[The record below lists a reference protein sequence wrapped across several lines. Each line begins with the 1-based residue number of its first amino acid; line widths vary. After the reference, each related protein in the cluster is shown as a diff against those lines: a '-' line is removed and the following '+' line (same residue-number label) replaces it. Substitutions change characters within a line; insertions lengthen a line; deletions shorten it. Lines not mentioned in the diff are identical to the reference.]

1 MRLPCQTL
9 LLKTVEL
16 ASKRTYLYPF
26 VTYCYLGLEDSLKNM
41 FERPNF
47 YTDCEKWRSRSS
59 THTMRDVHDG
69 EMWRNFKSEPFLSE
83 PGNLGL
89 IINFDIL

>member
-47 YTDCEKWRSRSS
+47 YTDCEK
-59 THTMRDVHDG
+59 
-69 EMWRNFKSEPFLSE
+69 
-83 PGNLGL
+83 
-89 IINFDIL
+89 